1 MVKILIDLRL
11 CSLVFGSSTKI
22 NGHSTV
28 IRPEFQLQTRVQQ
41 LRPIVSRM
49 TIRLLFIPIVDCS
62 FVEIVT
68 DVMES

>member
-49 TIRLLFIPIVDCS
+49 TILFIPIVDCS